1 MEADNKKCNTLDRF
15 LLLVSNSCIS
25 KALFFEY
32 LKVFPG
38 VKLVSCNQ
46 HDKAVLEHRYV
57 HKSTHVGEKSYEY
70 AMW

>member
-1 MEADNKKCNTLDRF
+1 MQYLGQ
-15 LLLVSNSCIS
+15 VSFTCFQQLHI
-25 KALFFEY
+25 KGTFFEY